1 LRTPA
6 LDVLY
11 AFEES
16 ADWTQH
22 SSFCDDSNLH
32 TGPQPAKSFGGT
44 EVTFDNDYD
53 VIDVKS
59 TTIYDLFAMISS
71 AASCFLQKSLD
82 SQKKFTR
89 SEKNHFFSATKV
101 QKHNYILINY

>member
-16 ADWTQH
+16 ADWTLNH
-22 SSFCDDSNLH
+22 RKSNLH

-101 QKHNYILINY
+101 QKHNYIVINY